1 MHSLNLEMNCSV
13 IDDLVIRPPVRSNG
27 RSYKMIVMFLFFTA
41 QCTLVQSAVLRS
53 HVVRP
58 SVCDVGGL

>member
-1 MHSLNLEMNCSV
+1 MQFYRVAASTHVANIVLLHCHSGGSGGLLLSS
-13 IDDLVIRPPVRSNG
+13 I
-27 RSYKMIVMFLFFTA
+27 FTA

-53 HVVRP
+53 HVFRPSVRL